1 MNLQTFILQGK
12 VAEDPDDE
20 DITVGVLF
28 WSLPEVLYFDRHIC
42 FVRKVPEGFLVNPFG
57 ECKDIKTGEVKRKMK
72 IFFFCL
78 G

>member
-1 MNLQTFILQGK
+1 MSLQTFIIQGE

-57 ECKDIKTGEVKRKMK
+57 ECKKYQNWRGQEKKLD
-72 IFFFCL
+72 FFSL